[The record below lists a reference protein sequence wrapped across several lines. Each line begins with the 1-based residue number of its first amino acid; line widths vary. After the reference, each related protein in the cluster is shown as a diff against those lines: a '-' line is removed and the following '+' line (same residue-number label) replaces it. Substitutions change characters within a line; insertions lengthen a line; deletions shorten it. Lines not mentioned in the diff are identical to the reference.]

1 MRELA
6 ICMYCDVVHERV
18 ELPARGTARCVNCD
32 RPLYHSNTDLG
43 AMLAVTITAT
53 VAFLIANTF
62 PLITLTSGGLQT
74 EATLWRAI
82 TASYVQDLPAVAV
95 ALALT
100 LIFAPLVELGL
111 LLWVLVPLCLH
122 TRPLGFTRIMRLMHI
137 LRPWRMVEVFLLGVV
152 VAVVKLSGLAE
163 SVPGWGLF
171 GVAVMTLALA
181 SLASFDRG
189 EMWRRADAVGA
200 G

>member
-1 MRELA
+1 
-6 ICMYCDVVHERV
+6 MYCDMVHERV
-18 ELPARGTARCVNCD
+18 ELPARGVARCVNCD

-95 ALALT
+95 ALAVT

-111 LLWVLVPLCLH
+111 LLWVLVPLCMH
-122 TRPLGFTRIMRLMHI
+122 TRPLGFRRIMRLMHI
-137 LRPWRMVEVFLLGVV
+137 LRPWRMVEVFLLGIV

-189 EMWRRADAVGA
+189 EMWRRADEVGA
-200 G
+200 V